1 MAPYG
6 RQPLFSFFFVRR
18 ETRTE
23 FFGKRRRRRRSS
35 GRVHWTLPPDGAH
48 CADRSMERH
57 APTGAKRTA
66 ALDDDASSST
76 PTPAKNPVKLG
87 KTADGWNARSLSVV
101 VGLLFFRNSY
111 THTHRATVK
120 NGHRKK
126 EPGGWG
132 LRAPLDSDRGENQSW
147 GWVDQYAV
155 ADKRRASIK
164 RRRRRSMAS
173 GRRRLSPSP
182 THSMGSPSDSALPG
196 FYRVLIQR

>member
-111 THTHRATVK
+111 THTQS
-120 NGHRKK
+120 NSKK
-126 EPGGWG
+126 WPQKKRTRGVGVEGPSR
-132 LRAPLDSDRGENQSW
+132 LRQRGEPKLGVGRSIRRCRQASRVYKETPTP
-147 GWVDQYAV
+147 VDGVWPAPIIAV
-155 ADKRRASIK
+155 ADAFN
-164 RRRRRSMAS
+164 
-173 GRRRLSPSP
+173 
-182 THSMGSPSDSALPG
+182 G
-196 FYRVLIQR
+196 FAV